1 MWKKALI
8 CSSLLIGCKDWKRNP
23 DGAVEQFVEQALETA
38 VEQGAAVVGTELDI
52 EIDFTPAEPELPVR
66 SEASQPH

>member
-38 VEQGAAVVGTELDI
+38 LEHGAAMVGAELEI
-52 EIDFTPAEPELPVR
+52 EIDFTPDEQEPCVLGEV
-66 SEASQPH
+66 SQTD